1 LSEIAEP
8 ATETDAL
15 SDTSYD
21 RIRYL
26 WPDHLGLARGKYL
39 SPERAAEGSN
49 HCVALFSLQL
59 NRVMIPH
66 PGAHH
71 ESFPDVEARFST
83 DDIRPGWEKGTGVV
97 VASITKNGVPIE
109 LAPRS
114 ILERVVGEWNE
125 IGLTPMVGLEL
136 EAFLFEPDGQ
146 RAWRP
151 IHTPGSYVYGTGTAV
166 DPSGTIEEVM
176 ETALAIGIELES
188 VNSEYDDGQFE
199 LTLRYGEA
207 LRAADDAF
215 LFKTMAKEIAA
226 KRGYLLTF
234 MGKPITERGGSGI
247 HVNFSLMDDKGNN
260 VLADPS
266 DPKRLSEVAR
276 QCIAGIV
283 NDHVSMTALVAPTV
297 NAYKRLR
304 PGALNGYFANWGF
317 DHRGVAVRV
326 PPTGG
331 SGTRLEH
338 RLADGAASV
347 HLAAAATLV
356 SALRGVKAGLECPPA
371 ETQDCITGADTDVTV
386 PSSLDAALDALENDK
401 DFVEAF
407 SPSCRMGEIQGAHHR
422 LGDRR
427 VPRVLLTPM
436 PIRPGLRRLP
446 AG

>member
-1 LSEIAEP
+1 LW
-8 ATETDAL
+8 L
-15 SDTSYD
+15 SDLNYD
-21 RIRYL
+21 RIRFL

-39 SPERAAEGSN
+39 SPARAAEGSN

-97 VASITKNGVPIE
+97 VASITKDGIPVE

-114 ILERVVGEWNE
+114 ILERVIGEWME
-125 IGLTPMVGLEL
+125 IGLTPMVGFEL
-136 EAFLFEPDGQ
+136 EAFLFEPAENRGWQ
-146 RAWRP
+146 P
-151 IHTPGSYVYGTGTAV
+151 IHTPGSYVYGTGSAV
-166 DPSGTIEEVM
+166 DPSGTIDELM
-176 ETALAIGIELES
+176 EKAHDIGIELES

-215 LFKTMAKEIAA
+215 LFRVLAKEIAA
-226 KRGYLLTF
+226 RRGYLLTF
-234 MGKPITERGGSGI
+234 MGKPINGRGGSGI
-247 HVNFSLMDDKGNN
+247 HVNFSLLDENGDNAFVDDSAPNG
-260 VLADPS
+260 
-266 DPKRLSEVAR
+266 LSELAGR
-276 QCIAGIV
+276 CIAGIV
-283 NDHVSMTALVAPTV
+283 NDHVAMTAVVAPTV
-297 NAYKRLR
+297 NAYKRLQ
-304 PGALNGYFANWGF
+304 PGSLNGYFANWGL

-326 PPTGG
+326 PPSRGP
-331 SGTRLEH
+331 GTRLEH

-356 SALRGVKAGLECPPA
+356 AALRGVKMELECPPA

-386 PSSLDAALDALENDK
+386 PLSLGAALDALEGSK

-407 SPSCRMGEIQGAHHR
+407 SPGYVEGFLAVKRAEWERYVTHTTDWELAEY
-422 LGDRR
+422 LEYY
-427 VPRVLLTPM
+427 
-436 PIRPGLRRLP
+436 
-446 AG
+446 